1 MRKKDDRVLGNKNM
15 LGNSTKKVLKLVSMF
30 TLALLVAVPSIN
42 VSQIRAI
49 SVSTPFEET
58 SKEESEVAEDTKEE
72 NESIEKEAEEQ
83 LPVIELENKGLN
95 TVNKN
100 TTATDQSWFTFEGNT
115 LTGVTNGDD
124 LPQDIVIPS
133 SYIGEDGHEYSITK
147 IGENA
152 LGSTNITSITIPDRG
167 EISIEAAA
175 FESCSNLT
183 TANLGNSVTSIG
195 IYAFA
200 SCPSLT
206 TVNLGDSVTIIGYRA
221 FAGTPI
227 TSITIPDSVK
237 SIEEEAFSGCYSLAT
252 VDLGEGVTTIGT
264 NAFADSG
271 ITSITIPNSV
281 RSIGVAAFNG
291 CNELTTIDLGSGVES
306 IGDCAFQNSAI
317 TSIIIPDSV
326 ESLGF
331 NAFCCDNLTTVNLG
345 NGLMSIGSYAFAG
358 ATVSHRLRIPSS
370 IVYIHYEAFK
380 YANFPMLLIDKDKA
394 DLTSSGNEPWGLPA
408 GTPVYYRGEFELLE
422 YTIAYNTGFDDVPID
437 SKTNVNIMNSDL
449 LPRNPSKL
457 GYTFKNWTFGT
468 TEVSSSTALEK
479 LVTNEADG
487 STITLTAN
495 WDNSKYTI
503 KYDTKFAEITVA
515 DKENVVID
523 QSSLLPSVIN
533 KKGYTFDG
541 WYVGDTKISE
551 TTTLNNVLTS
561 EPVDGIVS
569 FVAKWYENTYT
580 VAYNTGSNDVVES
593 KANVKLSDSNLLPSD
608 PSKLG
613 YTFKNWT
620 FGTTV
625 VSSSTALEKLVT
637 NEADGSTITLTAN
650 WDNSKYTI
658 KYDTKFAEITVADKE
673 NVVIDQSSLLPS
685 VINKKGYT
693 FDGWYVGDTKI
704 SETTTLNE
712 LLTSEPT
719 NGIVTFVAKWSK
731 ENYQIDFEYKGET
744 PKDTPVPK
752 SVTVEYE
759 GILNEPSIAPVN
771 KWTFVGW
778 YSDEA
783 CTQLFDFLTG
793 IEENMTLYGVWSYH
807 EDPTPP
813 SNSNSSKSN
822 VKGYVTRTGK
832 KVKVNEIRTSKVMKD
847 LLGNENVITSIKVVD
862 ANEPVTVT
870 VNVGKKLSNKNVYIV
885 QLNPNSQLLEL
896 ISIAQVNKEGEVQF
910 ETSSK
915 EEITI
920 TTGIPNGF
928 ITTVETASTKPM
940 TYFMMENKEFKKGW
954 LKTDSNDYYFFDYK
968 SGEQQK
974 NKWVADGTDTHG
986 YVNWYSLS
994 TDGKMHQSTW
1004 IAQDATGAKWYY
1016 VNSLGKMVSSTT
1028 VDGYIIDVNGVWTK

>member
-1 MRKKDDRVLGNKNM
+1 MKKIV
-15 LGNSTKKVLKLVSMF
+15 KLVSMF
-30 TLALLVAVPSIN
+30 TLAILVGVPSID

-49 SVSTPFEET
+49 SESTLFEET
-58 SKEESEVAEDTKEE
+58 SKEESEAAENTKEE
-72 NESIEKEAEEQ
+72 SESIEKETEEQ
-83 LPVIELENKGLN
+83 LPVIEPDNKRLN
-95 TVNKN
+95 TLN
-100 TTATDQSWFTFEGNT
+100 TNTNATAQSYFEFDFGYWGASIVAFNGN
-115 LTGVTNGDD
+115 LEGA
-124 LPQDIVIPS
+124 PSEVIIPK
-133 SYIGEDGHEYSITK
+133 SYISNGNETEITR
-147 IGENA
+147 IGSEAFKSN
-152 LGSTNITSITIPDRG
+152 LTITSITIPDSIKTIREKAFQNCSNLINVDLGNGVDWIG
-167 EISIEAAA
+167 EYAFADTGLTSITIPGSIKNISVKA
-175 FESCSNLT
+175 FQNCSNLT
-183 TANLGNSVTSIG
+183 NVVLENGIESIG
-195 IYAFA
+195 DFAFE
-200 SCPSLT
+200 
-206 TVNLGDSVTIIGYRA
+206 
-221 FAGTPI
+221 GTGL

-237 SIEEEAFSGCYSLAT
+237 SIGTAAFRISTLIDI
-252 VDLGEGVTTIGT
+252 DLGNGVESIGDS
-264 NAFADSG
+264 AFVG
-271 ITSITIPNSV
+271 TRLTSITIPNSV
-281 RSIGVAAFNG
+281 TRIGHSSFKG
-291 CNELTTIDLGSGVES
+291 TPL
-306 IGDCAFQNSAI
+306 
-317 TSIIIPDSV
+317 TSITIPDSV
-326 ESLGF
+326 ESIEQR
-331 NAFCCDNLTTVNLG
+331 AFEFCSSLTTVDLG
-345 NGLMSIGSYAFAG
+345 NGLKSLG
-358 ATVSHRLRIPSS
+358 ANLFSNSPISHRLHIPSS
-370 IVYIHYEAFK
+370 VESIGARAFEYTK
-380 YANFPMLLIDKDKA
+380 IPMILIDKEKD
-394 DLTSSGNEPWGLPA
+394 DLTSSENEPWGLPV
-408 GTPVYYRGEFELLE
+408 GTPVYYRGEFESLE
-422 YTIAYNTGFDDVPID
+422 YTIAYNTRFDDVAID
-437 SKTNVNIMNSDL
+437 SKTNVNIMESNL
-449 LPRNPSKL
+449 LPSNPSKL

-468 TEVSSSTALEK
+468 IVVSSSTALEE
-479 LVTNEADG
+479 LVTNEVGG

-495 WDNSKYTI
+495 
-503 KYDTKFAEITVA
+503 
-515 DKENVVID
+515 
-523 QSSLLPSVIN
+523 
-533 KKGYTFDG
+533 
-541 WYVGDTKISE
+541 
-551 TTTLNNVLTS
+551 
-561 EPVDGIVS
+561 
-569 FVAKWYENTYT
+569 
-580 VAYNTGSNDVVES
+580 
-593 KANVKLSDSNLLPSD
+593 
-608 PSKLG
+608 
-613 YTFKNWT
+613 
-620 FGTTV
+620 
-625 VSSSTALEKLVT
+625 
-637 NEADGSTITLTAN
+637 
-650 WDNSKYTI
+650 
-658 KYDTKFAEITVADKE
+658 
-673 NVVIDQSSLLPS
+673 
-685 VINKKGYT
+685 
-693 FDGWYVGDTKI
+693 
-704 SETTTLNE
+704 
-712 LLTSEPT
+712 
-719 NGIVTFVAKWSK
+719 WSK